1 MTAEEFI
8 REKIREKQELRGE
21 MQALWKYSVSGEDC
35 LRWAHEYAD
44 LAALSPAIP
53 ESLEERQALKKAW
66 SESSALPLVS
76 PAKQEWVSVKERLP
90 EHRQNVLVY
99 IDTPYMKLIKVL
111 FHDNGIWDDYNSTVT
126 HWMPLPALPYTEENP
141 MM

>member
-35 LRWAHEYAD
+35 LRWAHEYAE

-76 PAKQEWVSVKERLP
+76 PDKQEWVSVETLREMECKPVTEGADLSEFQKGFNWAIESVIR
-90 EHRQNVLVY
+90 
-99 IDTPYMKLIKVL
+99 KL
-111 FHDNGIWDDYNSTVT
+111 S
-126 HWMPLPALPYTEENP
+126 ALPYTEEK
-141 MM
+141 